1 MTRALATM
9 QDKVTSVKQLL
20 HQHSKSLV
28 AALPK
33 QIGVE
38 RFSRIVMTSV
48 TLTPGLL
55 DCSPN
60 SLLSA
65 VLTCAQLGLEPD
77 GVRNMAHLVPF
88 GKKVT
93 FIPGYMGLLDLA
105 MRSGKFRNIE
115 AHIVYAQDG
124 FDYEHGSNPHI
135 HHKPAYEKA
144 DRGVQIAAYC
154 IAFFKSGGFQFR
166 VLPMS
171 YIKEIQ
177 QRSPAGRAG
186 PWVTDF
192 DAMALKTAI
201 RHSVKY
207 LPSSVVDYELQLAV
221 SLDERAEAGID
232 QQLEVISGV
241 GTIDTTTGEIIEEP
255 GKSALDELAAKHGAP
270 PEPVTTP
277 PPAPTGRVEKPTEDP
292 TVSAEERTLIDQF
305 KGLHKIGF
313 EKFLRETENVV
324 ALGRLPES
332 SPVLKALDEKH
343 QRFWGGPWPRPSFA
357 SPLPTGPS
365 AEPPP
370 EPVEPPEPYPPVEP
384 PEGWPPEPPPE
395 VLEPEPTAQPQLFG
409 DGVEPEETGDPEGAG
424 PNLATIERTLEIDKF
439 VKGYNIGLKQWHDWA
454 ITTSRMIMGRYT
466 GYFSH
471 CFASDPDTELAA
483 FGAAQPE

>member
-1 MTRALATM
+1 MTGELTT
-9 QDKVTSVKQLL
+9 QQTKIQSVKQLL

-33 QIGVE
+33 QIGVD

-48 TLTPGLL
+48 QLTPGLL
-55 DCSPN
+55 DCTPQ

-105 MRSGKFRNIE
+105 MRSGKFINIE
-115 AHIVYAQDG
+115 AHIVYRKDA

-135 HHKPAYEKA
+135 HHKPAFEEA
-144 DRGVQIAAYC
+144 NRGEQTAAYC

-171 YIKEIQ
+171 YVKEIQ
-177 QRSPAGRAG
+177 HRSPAGRSG

-201 RHSVKY
+201 RHTVKY
-207 LPSSVVDYELQLAV
+207 LPSSVVDNSLSLAV

-232 QQLEVISGV
+232 QQLDVISG
-241 GTIDTTTGEIIEEP
+241 IDLKTGEIIEDQ
-255 GKSALDELAAKHGAP
+255 GKTALDKLADIHGAEP
-270 PEPVTTP
+270 VTPEPVTPEPVTP
-277 PPAPTGRVEKPTEDP
+277 PPAPLTDDEK
-292 TVSAEERTLIDQF
+292 LIETF
-305 KGLHKIGF
+305 ENLRRPGF
-313 EKFLRETENVV
+313 EKFLKDEQNIVT
-324 ALGRLPES
+324 LGQLPPE
-332 SPVLKALDEKH
+332 SPVLKELDAKH
-343 QRFWGGPWPRPSFA
+343 IRFYGTPWPRPSFV
-357 SPLPTGPS
+357 SEHPTGPR
-365 AEPPP
+365 AETVEPPP
-370 EPVEPPEPYPPVEP
+370 GPVVPPSEPP
-384 PEGWPPEPPPE
+384 
-395 VLEPEPTAQPQLFG
+395 AQPPLFG
-409 DGVEPEETGDPEGAG
+409 AGQEPEEATEKE
-424 PNLATIERTLEIDKF
+424 LSESMATIERTLEIDKF
-439 VKGYNIGLKQWHDWA
+439 VKMAGIQLKAWHDWA
-454 ITTSRMIMGRYT
+454 IQTNRMSMGRYT

-471 CFASDPDTELAA
+471 CFAEDPDTEFTA
-483 FGAAQPE
+483 FGTSQEQE

>member
-1 MTRALATM
+1 MTRAVATL

-93 FIPGYMGLLDLA
+93 FIPGYMGLLDLS

-135 HHKPAYEKA
+135 HHRPAFEK
-144 DRGVQIAAYC
+144 DNRGVQIAAYC
-154 IAFFKSGGFQFR
+154 IAFFKTGGFQFR
-166 VLPMS
+166 VMPMN
-171 YIKEIQ
+171 EIHKIRD
-177 QRSPAGRAG
+177 RSPAGRSG

-192 DAMALKTAI
+192 DAMALKTVI
-201 RHSVKY
+201 RHTVKY
-207 LPSSVVDYELQLAV
+207 LPSAVVDQAVSLAV

-232 QQLEVISGV
+232 QQLEVISGL
-241 GTIDTTTGEIIEEP
+241 DTTTGEIIEEP

-277 PPAPTGRVEKPTEDP
+277 PPAPPEPEDQFA
-292 TVSAEERTLIDQF
+292 AEDRQLIDQF
-305 KGLHKIGF
+305 KGLHKSGF
-313 EKFLRETENVV
+313 EKFLKETENVV
-324 ALGRLPES
+324 ALGRLPEG
-332 SPVLKALDEKH
+332 SPVLKVLDEKH

-357 SPLPTGPS
+357 SPQPTGPLTMPDS
-365 AEPPP
+365 PEQPP
-370 EPVEPPEPYPPVEP
+370 EMPPAPPDGEAQEP
-384 PEGWPPEPPPE
+384 
-395 VLEPEPTAQPQLFG
+395 LEFG
-409 DGVEPEETGDPEGAG
+409 QGIEPEETGDDDGM
-424 PNLATIERTLEIDKF
+424 PNLASIERTLEIDKF
-439 VKGYNIGLKQWHDWA
+439 VKGYNIGLKQFHDWA

-483 FGAAQPE
+483 FGASQTE

>member
-1 MTRALATM
+1 MTTAMATM

-55 DCSPN
+55 DCNPN

-77 GVRNMAHLVPF
+77 GVRNMAHLIPF

-93 FIPGYMGLLDLA
+93 FVPGYMGLIDLA

-115 AHIVYAQDG
+115 AHIVYAQDD
-124 FDYEHGSNPHI
+124 FDYAHGSAPFI
-135 HHKPAYEKA
+135 EHKPAYEKA
-144 DRGVQIAAYC
+144 DRGEQIAAYC
-154 IAFFKSGGFQFR
+154 IAFFKTGGFQFR
-166 VLPMS
+166 VLSMS
-171 YIKEIQ
+171 KIREIQ
-177 QRSPAGRAG
+177 HRSPAGKSG
-186 PWVTDF
+186 PWITDF

-207 LPSSVVDYELQLAV
+207 LPSSVVDQELQMAV

-232 QQLEVISGV
+232 QQLEVISG
-241 GTIDTTTGEIIEEP
+241 IDTTTGEIIEEP
-255 GKSALDELAAKHGAP
+255 GKSALDELAEKHGAQ

-277 PPAPTGRVEKPTEDP
+277 PPTPPGPEDQF
-292 TVSAEERTLIDQF
+292 SAEDRQIIDQF
-305 KGLHKIGF
+305 KGLHKSGF
-313 EKFLRETENVV
+313 EKFLKIHENVV
-324 ALGRLPES
+324 TLGRLPAN

-365 AEPPP
+365 AEPPTEPPAGPTEP
-370 EPVEPPEPYPPVEP
+370 EVTEPPEMPPAP
-384 PEGWPPEPPPE
+384 PEEGQEP
-395 VLEPEPTAQPQLFG
+395 LFG
-409 DGVEPEETGDPEGAG
+409 EGVEPGELIPEPDAEGM
-424 PNLATIERTLEIDKF
+424 PNLASIERTLEIDKF
-439 VKGYNIGLKQWHDWA
+439 VKGYNIGLKQFHDWA

-471 CFASDPDTELAA
+471 TFATDPDTEIAA
-483 FGAAQPE
+483 FQAQLGDS

>member
-93 FIPGYMGLLDLA
+93 FIPGYMGLMDLS

-115 AHIVYAQDG
+115 AHIVYAQDQ
-124 FDYEHGSNPHI
+124 FDYAHGSNPFI
-135 HHKPAYEKA
+135 LHKPAYEKA
-144 DRGVQIAAYC
+144 DRGEQIAAYC
-154 IAFFKSGGFQFR
+154 IAFFRDGGFQFR
-166 VLPMS
+166 VMPM
-171 YIKEIQ
+171 IEIHKIRD
-177 QRSPAGRAG
+177 RSPAGRAG

-207 LPSSVVDYELQLAV
+207 LPSSVVDQALSLAV

-241 GTIDTTTGEIIEEP
+241 GTIDTGTGEIIEEP
-255 GKSALDELAAKHGAP
+255 GKSALDELAEKHGAP
-270 PEPVTTP
+270 SEPVTTP
-277 PPAPTGRVEKPTEDP
+277 PPAPTGEDP

-370 EPVEPPEPYPPVEP
+370 EPVESPEPYPPVEP
-384 PEGWPPEPPPE
+384 PAPWPPEGE
-395 VLEPEPTAQPQLFG
+395 EPEPEAQPPLFG
-409 DGVEPEETGDPEGAG
+409 QGQEPEETGDPEGAG
-424 PNLATIERTLEIDKF
+424 PNLASIERTLEIDKF

-483 FGAAQPE
+483 FGAAQSE